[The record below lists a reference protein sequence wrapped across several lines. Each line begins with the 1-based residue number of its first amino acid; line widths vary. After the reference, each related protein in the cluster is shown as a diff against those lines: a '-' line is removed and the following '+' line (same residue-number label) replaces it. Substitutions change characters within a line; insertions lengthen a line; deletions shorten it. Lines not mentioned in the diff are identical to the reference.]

1 VTIDILMIRS
11 KNLSLFIVSFLLVS
25 CSDQQN
31 PDNQKEESVPPISI
45 ANLETIM
52 TVGDIQRGSKLYIQC
67 RACHSLKENEPHKIG
82 PNLFK
87 LIGSKAGIRDGYNY
101 SDALSGSEIV
111 WTVENLD
118 LWLEKPYEI
127 LPGNKM
133 VFSGMR
139 KQEDRNDLI
148 AFLYDQTSEK

>member
-1 VTIDILMIRS
+1 MITFE
-11 KNLSLFIVSFLLVS
+11 NLSLFILVFLLIG
-25 CSDQQN
+25 CSDQKSA
-31 PDNQKEESVPPISI
+31 DNDQQDI
-45 ANLETIM
+45 ALAS
-52 TVGDIQRGSKLYIQC
+52 TVDTRELIIIDGDLDRGRKLYLQC

-87 LIGSKAGIRDGYNY
+87 IIGSTAGSMKGYNY
-101 SDALSGSEIV
+101 SDALSKSEIV
-111 WTVENLD
+111 WTIENLD

-127 LPGNKM
+127 IPGNKM

-148 AFLYDQTSEK
+148 AYVYDETSEE

>member
-1 VTIDILMIRS
+1 MITFE
-11 KNLSLFIVSFLLVS
+11 NLSLFILVFLLMG
-25 CSDQQN
+25 CSDQKSV
-31 PDNQKEESVPPISI
+31 DNDQQDI
-45 ANLETIM
+45 ALASTVDTRELITIDGDLE
-52 TVGDIQRGSKLYIQC
+52 RGRKLYLQC

-87 LIGSKAGIRDGYNY
+87 IIGSTAGSMKGYNY
-101 SDALSGSEIV
+101 SDALSKSEIV
-111 WTVENLD
+111 WTKENLD

-127 LPGNKM
+127 IPGNKM

-148 AFLYDQTSEK
+148 AYVYDETSEE

>member
-1 VTIDILMIRS
+1 MIHL
-11 KNLSLFIVSFLLVS
+11 KNLSLFIISLLLIS
-25 CSDQQN
+25 CGDQQN
-31 PDNQKEESVPPISI
+31 RDNEKVESVTPII
-45 ANLETIM
+45 ANQGTLIE
-52 TVGDIQRGSKLYIQC
+52 VGNIERGSKLYIQC

>member
-1 VTIDILMIRS
+1 MITV
-11 KNLSLFIVSFLLVS
+11 KNLILFTLVFLLMG
-25 CSDQQN
+25 CSDQKNVDDDQQDIVLTN
-31 PDNQKEESVPPISI
+31 TVDTGELMTIDGD
-45 ANLETIM
+45 LE
-52 TVGDIQRGSKLYIQC
+52 RGRKLYLQC

-87 LIGSKAGIRDGYNY
+87 IIGSKAGSMKGYNY
-101 SDALSGSEIV
+101 SDALSKSEIV
-111 WTVENLD
+111 WTIENLD

-127 LPGNKM
+127 IPGNKM

-148 AFLYDQTSEK
+148 AYIDDQTSDK

>member
-1 VTIDILMIRS
+1 MFTFE
-11 KNLSLFIVSFLLVS
+11 NLSLFILLFLLIG
-25 CSDQQN
+25 CSDQKSV
-31 PDNQKEESVPPISI
+31 DNDQQDI
-45 ANLETIM
+45 ALAN
-52 TVGDIQRGSKLYIQC
+52 TVDTRELIIIDGDLDRGRKLYLQC

-87 LIGSKAGIRDGYNY
+87 IIGSTAGSMKGYNY
-101 SDALSGSEIV
+101 SDALSKSEIV
-111 WTVENLD
+111 WTIENLD

-127 LPGNKM
+127 IPGNKM

-148 AFLYDQTSEK
+148 AYVYDETSEE

>member
-1 VTIDILMIRS
+1 MTTDG
-11 KNLSLFIVSFLLVS
+11 
-25 CSDQQN
+25 D
-31 PDNQKEESVPPISI
+31 
-45 ANLETIM
+45 LE
-52 TVGDIQRGSKLYIQC
+52 RGRKLYLQC

-87 LIGSKAGIRDGYNY
+87 IIGSTAGSMKGYNY
-101 SDALSGSEIV
+101 SDAFSKSEIV
-111 WTVENLD
+111 WTIENLD

-127 LPGNKM
+127 IPGNKM

-148 AFLYDQTSEK
+148 AYANGKNNIFNISNLINVPLSKICKEYSLLKSKKVLK

>member
-1 VTIDILMIRS
+1 MITV
-11 KNLSLFIVSFLLVS
+11 KNLILFTLVFLLMG
-25 CSDQQN
+25 CSDQKNADDDQQDIVLTN
-31 PDNQKEESVPPISI
+31 TVDTGELMTIDGD
-45 ANLETIM
+45 LE
-52 TVGDIQRGSKLYIQC
+52 RGRKLYLQC

-87 LIGSKAGIRDGYNY
+87 IIGSTAGSMKGYNY
-101 SDALSGSEIV
+101 SDALSKSEIV
-111 WTVENLD
+111 WTKENLD

-148 AFLYDQTSEK
+148 AYVYDETSEE

>member
-1 VTIDILMIRS
+1 MITFE
-11 KNLSLFIVSFLLVS
+11 NLSLFILVFLLMG
-25 CSDQQN
+25 CSDQKSV
-31 PDNQKEESVPPISI
+31 DNDQQDI
-45 ANLETIM
+45 ALANTVDTRELITIDGDLE
-52 TVGDIQRGSKLYIQC
+52 RGRKLYLQC

-87 LIGSKAGIRDGYNY
+87 IIGSTAGSMKGYNY
-101 SDALSGSEIV
+101 SDALSKSEIV
-111 WTVENLD
+111 WTIENLD

-127 LPGNKM
+127 IPGNKM

-148 AFLYDQTSEK
+148 AYVYDQTSEK

>member
-1 VTIDILMIRS
+1 MITFE
-11 KNLSLFIVSFLLVS
+11 NLSLFILVFLLIG
-25 CSDQQN
+25 CSDQKSV
-31 PDNQKEESVPPISI
+31 DNDQQDI
-45 ANLETIM
+45 ALASTVDTRELITIDGDLE
-52 TVGDIQRGSKLYIQC
+52 RGRKLYLQC

-87 LIGSKAGIRDGYNY
+87 IIGSTAGSMKGYNY
-101 SDALSGSEIV
+101 SDALSKSEIL
-111 WTVENLD
+111 WTIENLD

-127 LPGNKM
+127 IPGNKM

-148 AFLYDQTSEK
+148 AYVYDETSEE

>member
-1 VTIDILMIRS
+1 MITFE
-11 KNLSLFIVSFLLVS
+11 NLSLFILVLLMG
-25 CSDQQN
+25 CSDQKSV
-31 PDNQKEESVPPISI
+31 DNDQQDI
-45 ANLETIM
+45 ALANTVDTRELITIDGDLE
-52 TVGDIQRGSKLYIQC
+52 RGRKLYLQC

-87 LIGSKAGIRDGYNY
+87 IIGSTAGSMKGYNY
-101 SDALSGSEIV
+101 SDALSKSEIL
-111 WTVENLD
+111 WTIENLD

-127 LPGNKM
+127 IPGNKM

-148 AFLYDQTSEK
+148 AYVYDETSEE

>member
-1 VTIDILMIRS
+1 MITV
-11 KNLSLFIVSFLLVS
+11 KNLILFTLVFLLMG
-25 CSDQQN
+25 CSDQKNVDDDQQDIVLTN
-31 PDNQKEESVPPISI
+31 TVDTGELMTIDGD
-45 ANLETIM
+45 LE
-52 TVGDIQRGSKLYIQC
+52 RGRKLYLQC

-87 LIGSKAGIRDGYNY
+87 IIGSKAGSMKGYNY
-101 SDALSGSEIV
+101 SDALSKSEIV
-111 WTVENLD
+111 WTKENLD

-127 LPGNKM
+127 IPGNKM

-148 AFLYDQTSEK
+148 AYVYDETSEE

>member
-1 VTIDILMIRS
+1 MFTFE
-11 KNLSLFIVSFLLVS
+11 NLSLFILLFLLIG
-25 CSDQQN
+25 CSDQKSV
-31 PDNQKEESVPPISI
+31 DNDQQDI
-45 ANLETIM
+45 ALANTVDTRELITIDGDLE
-52 TVGDIQRGSKLYIQC
+52 RGRKLYLQC

-87 LIGSKAGIRDGYNY
+87 IIGSKAGRMKGYNY
-101 SDALSGSEIV
+101 SDALSKSEIV
-111 WTVENLD
+111 WTIENLD

-127 LPGNKM
+127 IPGNKM

-148 AFLYDQTSEK
+148 AYVYDQTSEK

>member
-1 VTIDILMIRS
+1 MIS
-11 KNLSLFIVSFLLVS
+11 FKHLSLLFLIFLLIA
-25 CSDQQN
+25 CGDQQSV
-31 PDNQKEESVPPISI
+31 DNDQKVNTVDPGKII
-45 ANLETIM
+45 IIDGDLE
-52 TVGDIQRGSKLYIQC
+52 RGRKLYLQC

-87 LIGSKAGIRDGYNY
+87 IIGSKAGSRKGYNY
-101 SDALSGSEIV
+101 SDALLKSEIV
-111 WTVENLD
+111 WTIENLD

-127 LPGNKM
+127 IPSNKM

-148 AFLYDQTSEK
+148 AYVYDQTSEK

>member
-1 VTIDILMIRS
+1 MFTFE
-11 KNLSLFIVSFLLVS
+11 NLSLYILLFLLIG
-25 CSDQQN
+25 CSDQKSV
-31 PDNQKEESVPPISI
+31 DNDQQDI
-45 ANLETIM
+45 ALAN
-52 TVGDIQRGSKLYIQC
+52 TVDTRELIIIDGDLDRGRKLYLQC

-87 LIGSKAGIRDGYNY
+87 IIGSTAGTMKGYNY
-101 SDALSGSEIV
+101 SDALSKSEIV
-111 WTVENLD
+111 WTKENLD

-148 AFLYDQTSEK
+148 AYVYDETSEE

>member
-1 VTIDILMIRS
+1 MFTFE
-11 KNLSLFIVSFLLVS
+11 NLSLFILLYLLMG
-25 CSDQQN
+25 CSDQKTA
-31 PDNQKEESVPPISI
+31 DNDQQDI
-45 ANLETIM
+45 ALASTVDTRELIIIDGDLE
-52 TVGDIQRGSKLYIQC
+52 RGRKLYLQC

-87 LIGSKAGIRDGYNY
+87 IIGSTAGSMKGYNY
-101 SDALSGSEIV
+101 SDALSKSEIL
-111 WTVENLD
+111 WTIENLD

-127 LPGNKM
+127 IPGNKM

-148 AFLYDQTSEK
+148 AYVYDETSEE

>member
-1 VTIDILMIRS
+1 MITFE
-11 KNLSLFIVSFLLVS
+11 NLSLFILVFLLMG
-25 CSDQQN
+25 CSDQKSV
-31 PDNQKEESVPPISI
+31 DNDQQDI
-45 ANLETIM
+45 ALASTVDTRELITIDGDLE
-52 TVGDIQRGSKLYIQC
+52 RGRKLYLQC

-87 LIGSKAGIRDGYNY
+87 IIGSTAGSMKGYNY
-101 SDALSGSEIV
+101 SDALSKSEIV
-111 WTVENLD
+111 WTIENLD

-127 LPGNKM
+127 IPGNKM

-148 AFLYDQTSEK
+148 AYVYDETSEE

>member
-1 VTIDILMIRS
+1 MIRS
-11 KNLSLFIVSFLLVS
+11 KNLGLFIVPFLLIS

-31 PDNQKEESVPPISI
+31 LDNERVESGPPASI

-52 TVGDIQRGSKLYIQC
+52 TVGDIQRGSKLYLQC

-82 PNLFK
+82 PNLFN
-87 LIGSKAGIRDGYNY
+87 LVGSKAGIRDGYNY
-101 SDALSGSEIV
+101 SDALLESEIV

-139 KQEDRNDLI
+139 KKEDRNDLI

>member
-1 VTIDILMIRS
+1 MITV
-11 KNLSLFIVSFLLVS
+11 KNLILFTLVFLLMG
-25 CSDQQN
+25 CSDQKNVDDDQQDIVLTN
-31 PDNQKEESVPPISI
+31 TVDTGELMTTDGD
-45 ANLETIM
+45 LE
-52 TVGDIQRGSKLYIQC
+52 RGRKLYLQC

-87 LIGSKAGIRDGYNY
+87 IIGSTAGSMKGYNY
-101 SDALSGSEIV
+101 SDAFSKSEIV
-111 WTVENLD
+111 WTIENLN

-127 LPGNKM
+127 IPGNKM

-148 AFLYDQTSEK
+148 AYIDDQTSKK

>member
-1 VTIDILMIRS
+1 MITFE
-11 KNLSLFIVSFLLVS
+11 NLSLFILVFLLMG
-25 CSDQQN
+25 CSDQKSV
-31 PDNQKEESVPPISI
+31 DNDQQDI
-45 ANLETIM
+45 ALASKVDTRELITIDGDLE
-52 TVGDIQRGSKLYIQC
+52 RGRKLYLQC

-87 LIGSKAGIRDGYNY
+87 IIGSTAGSMKGYNY
-101 SDALSGSEIV
+101 SDALSKSEIV
-111 WTVENLD
+111 WTIENLD

-127 LPGNKM
+127 IPGNKM

-148 AFLYDQTSEK
+148 AYVYDETSEE

>member
-1 VTIDILMIRS
+1 MFTFE
-11 KNLSLFIVSFLLVS
+11 NLSLYILLFLLIG
-25 CSDQQN
+25 CSDQKSV
-31 PDNQKEESVPPISI
+31 DNHQQDI
-45 ANLETIM
+45 ALAN
-52 TVGDIQRGSKLYIQC
+52 TVDTRELIIIDGDLDRGRKLYLQC

-87 LIGSKAGIRDGYNY
+87 IIGSTAGTMKGYNY
-101 SDALSGSEIV
+101 SDALSKSEIV
-111 WTVENLD
+111 WTKENLD

-148 AFLYDQTSEK
+148 AYVYDETSEE

>member
-1 VTIDILMIRS
+1 MFTFE
-11 KNLSLFIVSFLLVS
+11 NLSLYILLFLLIG
-25 CSDQQN
+25 CSDQKSV
-31 PDNQKEESVPPISI
+31 DNDQQDI
-45 ANLETIM
+45 ALAN
-52 TVGDIQRGSKLYIQC
+52 TVDTRELIIIDGDLDRGRKLYLQC

-87 LIGSKAGIRDGYNY
+87 IIGSTAGTMKGYNY
-101 SDALSGSEIV
+101 SDALSKSEIV
-111 WTVENLD
+111 WTIENLD

-127 LPGNKM
+127 IPGNKM

-148 AFLYDQTSEK
+148 AYVYDETSEE

>member
-1 VTIDILMIRS
+1 MFTFE
-11 KNLSLFIVSFLLVS
+11 NLSLFILLFLLIG
-25 CSDQQN
+25 CSDQKSV
-31 PDNQKEESVPPISI
+31 DNDQQDI
-45 ANLETIM
+45 ALAN
-52 TVGDIQRGSKLYIQC
+52 TVDTRELIIIDGDLDRGRKLYLQC

-87 LIGSKAGIRDGYNY
+87 IIGSTAGSMKGYNY
-101 SDALSGSEIV
+101 SDALSKSEIV
-111 WTVENLD
+111 WTIENLD

-148 AFLYDQTSEK
+148 AYVYDETSEE

>member
-1 VTIDILMIRS
+1 MITV
-11 KNLSLFIVSFLLVS
+11 KNLILFIIVFLLMG
-25 CSDQQN
+25 CSDQKNVDDDQQDIVLTN
-31 PDNQKEESVPPISI
+31 TVDTGELMTIDGD
-45 ANLETIM
+45 LE
-52 TVGDIQRGSKLYIQC
+52 RGRKLYLQC

-87 LIGSKAGIRDGYNY
+87 IIGSKAGSMKGYNY
-101 SDALSGSEIV
+101 SDALSKSEIV
-111 WTVENLD
+111 WTIENLD

-127 LPGNKM
+127 IPGNRM

-148 AFLYDQTSEK
+148 AYVYDQTSEK

>member
-1 VTIDILMIRS
+1 MITFE
-11 KNLSLFIVSFLLVS
+11 NLSLFILVFLLMG
-25 CSDQQN
+25 CSDQKSV
-31 PDNQKEESVPPISI
+31 DNDQQDI
-45 ANLETIM
+45 ALAN
-52 TVGDIQRGSKLYIQC
+52 TVDTRELIIIDGDLDRGRKLYLQC

-87 LIGSKAGIRDGYNY
+87 IIGSTAGTMKGYNY
-101 SDALSGSEIV
+101 SDALSKSEIV
-111 WTVENLD
+111 WTKENLD

-148 AFLYDQTSEK
+148 AYVYDETSEE

>member
-1 VTIDILMIRS
+1 MITFE
-11 KNLSLFIVSFLLVS
+11 NLSLFILVFLLMG
-25 CSDQQN
+25 CSDQKSV
-31 PDNQKEESVPPISI
+31 DNDQQDI
-45 ANLETIM
+45 ALANTVDTRELIIIDGDLE
-52 TVGDIQRGSKLYIQC
+52 RGRKLYLQC

-87 LIGSKAGIRDGYNY
+87 IIGSTAGSMKGYNY
-101 SDALSGSEIV
+101 SDALSKSEIV
-111 WTVENLD
+111 WTKENLD

-148 AFLYDQTSEK
+148 AYVYDETSEE

>member
-1 VTIDILMIRS
+1 MITFE
-11 KNLSLFIVSFLLVS
+11 NLSLFILVFLLMG
-25 CSDQQN
+25 CSDQKSV
-31 PDNQKEESVPPISI
+31 DNDQQDI
-45 ANLETIM
+45 ALASTVDTRELITIDGDLE
-52 TVGDIQRGSKLYIQC
+52 RGRKLYLQC

-87 LIGSKAGIRDGYNY
+87 IIGSTAGSMKGYNY
-101 SDALSGSEIV
+101 SDALSKSEIV
-111 WTVENLD
+111 WTIENLD

-127 LPGNKM
+127 IPGNKM

-148 AFLYDQTSEK
+148 AYIDDQTSEK